1 MQDASQLGRLVLVQD
16 MSFVERRNTDTKRFI
31 FAFLAVLAVL
41 ISLMTVFVAH
51 LSWRGWL
58 SAVKDILRGE
68 LLSNNTAAAA
78 TAAPAAAPAPPPEMQ
93 PLIGDLRELLQECHP
108 NARAITAGRPT
119 GRRTSCAPCSKRTW
133 RATRCSSYP
142 TASRISIPGRM
153 PGSPCSARPAA
164 W

>member
-93 PLIGDLRELLQECHP
+93 PLIGDLRELLQESP
-108 NARAITAGRPT
+108 ERQGDNGWSSDWTPDKLRALLEADLAGDQVLVVSNREPYIHT
-119 GRRTSCAPCSKRTW
+119 
-133 RATRCSSYP
+133 
-142 TASRISIPGRM
+142 GRM

>member
-1 MQDASQLGRLVLVQD
+1 MQDATQLGRLVLVQD

-68 LLSNNTAAAA
+68 LMPRSAMAVQAAD
-78 TAAPAAAPAPPPEMQ
+78 APAAAPAPPPEMQ
-93 PLIGDLRELLQECHP
+93 PLIGDLRELLQEYHLERQGDSGWTSEWTPENC
-108 NARAITAGRPT
+108 AACWKRILREIKCWWYRTAN
-119 GRRTSCAPCSKRTW
+119 
-133 RATRCSSYP
+133 
-142 TASRISIPGRM
+142 RISTQKRKMG
-153 PGSPCSARPAA
+153 
-164 W
+164 